1 MSKAALRRESQRE
14 ALIEAAERRIALHS
28 VAGLKARDLAGEIGV
43 ALGAI
48 YNLVEDM
55 DELVLRVISRTLARL
70 DAALSDGE
78 AVAQTSEDAVARLVV
93 IATRY
98 HAFAAD
104 NLHLWRV
111 MFEYRMAP
119 DRALPEWAVADQMRL
134 FRHIIA
140 PLAVLMPESSGDQR
154 EVMARTLFAAVH
166 GIIALGLDEKLVAVP
181 LGVLDRQLEWLVRS
195 ACTDAAL
202 RNGATA

>member
-1 MSKAALRRESQRE
+1 MSKVAVRRESQRE
-14 ALIEAAERRIALHS
+14 ALIEAAERRIAFHS
-28 VAGLKARDLAGEIGV
+28 VAGLKARDLAGEVGV

-78 AVAQTSEDAVARLVV
+78 VTARSSAEAVDRLVV

-98 HAFAAD
+98 HAFAAG

-119 DRALPEWAVADQMRL
+119 DRVLPEWAVADQMRL

-140 PLAVLMPESSGDQR
+140 PLAVLMPEAALAQR

-181 LGVLDRQLEWLVRS
+181 LEVLDRQLEWLVRS
-195 ACTDAAL
+195 TCTEAAL
-202 RNGATA
+202 KRAAGA

>member
-1 MSKAALRRESQRE
+1 MSKVTLRRESQRE

-28 VAGLKARDLAGEIGV
+28 VTGLKARDLAEDIGV

-48 YNLVEDM
+48 YNLVADM

-78 AVAQTSEDAVARLVV
+78 GPMPTSAEAINRLVA
-93 IATRY
+93 IAVKY
-98 HAFAAD
+98 HAFAAG

-134 FRHIIA
+134 FRHIIV
-140 PLAVLMPESSGDQR
+140 PLAVLMPAASLAQR
-154 EVMARTLFAAVH
+154 EVTARTLFAAVH

-181 LGVLDRQLEWLVRS
+181 LEALDRQLEWLVRS
-195 ACTDAAL
+195 ACTEAGL
-202 RNGATA
+202 RHAMTA